1 MTEKPLHSN
10 VKNPVL
16 LFVGDPKAEFHSGC
30 KVFDVTFPNVIHPED
45 EEVDEGVKVGEIRFK
60 NHYVGILTLRAK
72 FRSAENNGEPGELK
86 WRTCLRRMK
95 LMPSPHTESGSQ
107 DYFSLTRKHL
117 LFDLVNLTA
126 LRFILQQP
134 SPVWRDFKL
143 EELKV
148 FRTSAVPRSVPLP
161 AWLTEGPT
169 ESSERKIPPAQRPL
183 TPAASGKG
191 GVGGVPNLESLS
203 ANLQELWALAEVV
216 SANQTTVNLG
226 RYEVDGCY
234 DINLLSYT

>member
-10 VKNPVL
+10 VKNPVM
-16 LFVGDPKAEFHSGC
+16 LFVGDPKSEFHSGC
-30 KVFDVTFPNVIHPED
+30 KVFDVTFPNVIHPE
-45 EEVDEGVKVGEIRFK
+45 VGEIRFK
-60 NHYVGILTLRAK
+60 NHYVGILTVRAK

-86 WRTCLRRMK
+86 WRTCLPRMK

-134 SPVWRDFKL
+134 SPMWRDFKL

-148 FRTSAVPRSVPLP
+148 FRTSMMPRSAPLP
-161 AWLTEGPT
+161 AWLTEEPT
-169 ESSERKIPPAQRPL
+169 EPSDRKIP
-183 TPAASGKG
+183 
-191 GVGGVPNLESLS
+191 GVPNLESLS

>member
-10 VKNPVL
+10 VKNPVM
-16 LFVGDPKAEFHSGC
+16 LFVGDPKSEFHSGC

-45 EEVDEGVKVGEIRFK
+45 EEVEEGVKVGEIRFK
-60 NHYVGILTLRAK
+60 NHYVGILTVRAK

-126 LRFILQQP
+126 LRFVLQQP

-148 FRTSAVPRSVPLP
+148 FRTSMMPRSAPLP
-161 AWLTEGPT
+161 AWLTEEPT
-169 ESSERKIPPAQRPL
+169 EPSDRKIP
-183 TPAASGKG
+183 
-191 GVGGVPNLESLS
+191 GVPNLESLS

>member
-30 KVFDVTFPNVIHPED
+30 KVFDVTFPNVIHPE
-45 EEVDEGVKVGEIRFK
+45 VGEIRFK

-169 ESSERKIPPAQRPL
+169 ESSERKIP
-183 TPAASGKG
+183 
-191 GVGGVPNLESLS
+191 GVPNLESLS